1 MRNSGLNEPTC
12 THREAP
18 KTKYRKQ
25 KTMFSPE
32 DQQRI
37 ITAIG
42 RAELATS
49 GEIRVHIE
57 ATCPD
62 GNPVARAFVVFEK
75 LGMRQ
80 TADHNGVL
88 FYVAPTDRKF
98 AIVGDTGI
106 DAAVPDD
113 FWESTKDLLRQ
124 HFSAGNVVEGLCQGI
139 ERAGEQLK
147 QYFPR
152 AADDKNE
159 LPDTIS
165 FE

>member
-1 MRNSGLNEPTC
+1 
-12 THREAP
+12 
-18 KTKYRKQ
+18 
-25 KTMFSPE
+25 MFPPE

-37 ITAIG
+37 IAAIG
-42 RAELATS
+42 QAELATS

-62 GNPVARAFVVFEK
+62 ADPVARAFVVFEK

-80 TADHNGVL
+80 TQDKNGVL
-88 FYVAPTDRKF
+88 FYLAIADRKF
-98 AIVGDTGI
+98 AIVGDTGV
-106 DAAVPDD
+106 DAVVPDD
-113 FWESTKDLLRQ
+113 FWDSIKDLLRQ
-124 HFSAGNVVEGLCQGI
+124 HFSAGDLIKGLCQGI
-139 ERAGEQLK
+139 ERAGEALK

-152 AADDKNE
+152 TTDDKNE

>member
-1 MRNSGLNEPTC
+1 MTP
-12 THREAP
+12 
-18 KTKYRKQ
+18 
-25 KTMFSPE
+25 FPE
-32 DQQRI
+32 KDQQRI
-37 ITAIG
+37 IAAIG
-42 RAELATS
+42 QAELATS

-57 ATCPD
+57 ANCPD
-62 GNPVARAFVVFEK
+62 ADPVARAFVVFEK

-88 FYVAPTDRKF
+88 FYVATADRKF
-98 AIVGDTGI
+98 AIVGDGGI
-106 DAAVPDD
+106 DAKVPGD

-124 HFSAGNVVEGLCQGI
+124 HFSAGDMVEGLCQGI

-152 AADDKNE
+152 ATDDKNE
-159 LPDTIS
+159 LSDTIS